1 MTSVRHLPA
10 EDRRALTI
18 QTVIELASRKNPA
31 AITTTDIAR
40 HMGLTQGALFRHF
53 PTKDELW
60 LAVMDW
66 VAEHLMKRLDQAA
79 QGLDSP
85 LAALQAMF
93 LAHAGFVLEHPGVP
107 RMIFGELQHAET
119 SDAKN
124 RVLRLIRGYGERLQK
139 LIERGK
145 ACGELPD
152 SLDVDAAATL
162 FIGTLQGLVMQ
173 SLLAGDVQRIGRDAP
188 KVFAI
193 YLRGIRSA
201 A

>member
-1 MTSVRHLPA
+1 MTSGKLPA
-10 EDRRALTI
+10 EERRALTI
-18 QTVIELASRKNPA
+18 QTVIDLAARQNPSD
-31 AITTTDIAR
+31 ITTTDIAR

-66 VAEHLMKRLDQAA
+66 VAEHLMKRLDLAA
-79 QGLDSP
+79 QGPDSP

-93 LAHAGFVLEHPGVP
+93 LAHADFVVEYPGVP
-107 RMIFGELQHAET
+107 RMIFGELQQAAA
-119 SDAKN
+119 SPAKN
-124 RVLRLIRGYGERLQK
+124 RVLQLIRGYGERLQK

-145 ACGELPD
+145 ACGEMPD

-173 SLLAGDVQRIGRDAP
+173 SLLAGDVERIGRDAP
-188 KVFAI
+188 TVFAI

>member
-1 MTSVRHLPA
+1 MTSGKLPA
-10 EDRRALTI
+10 EERRALTI
-18 QTVIELASRKNPA
+18 QTVIDLAARQNPSD
-31 AITTTDIAR
+31 ITTTDIAR

-79 QGLDSP
+79 QGPDSP

-93 LAHAGFVLEHPGVP
+93 LAHAGFVVEYPGVP
-107 RMIFGELQHAET
+107 RMIFGELQQAAA
-119 SDAKN
+119 SPAKN
-124 RVLRLIRGYGERLQK
+124 RVLQLIRGYGERLQK

-145 ACGELPD
+145 ACGELLD